1 MNKAVINKN
10 AVRLNLKYYW
20 RTVRELMSVMPA
32 ETVINVCVKILVA
45 GIAMAQV
52 YVMAEFI
59 DLTGMCYEAAA
70 ATGKWIQSAVTFVF
84 LIVAP
89 TFLEQVTYY
98 VDSVCIE
105 DKKAVFLE
113 RISRNAVNA
122 DLAQHYNPEYHN
134 ALMLARKAVN
144 RNGLYVYFNSVI
156 DILPVLF
163 RLVGVIGVA
172 ASFSMFYIP
181 VALLSVVPS
190 AIAKWI
196 SNREIYL
203 MRHRQAGEE
212 RKRAY
217 FWKLLST
224 KGFIKELR
232 IYNSTKYIR
241 DKWTESRDTVLN
253 TEYKV
258 EMDSMNRFMMSDLL
272 KSCGLAAGVFISVIL
287 ARKGIVSVGQFS
299 SCVVAFASLQSA
311 GEQLIKL
318 IGSQSQ
324 QAGFVEDYY
333 HFMDLPLSS
342 GKQIETGVEA
352 EQLEKALQS
361 ISLKNV
367 SFCYPNS
374 DKRVLDEINLELKS
388 GNLVVIVGEN
398 GSGKTTLS
406 KILLGMFAPCEGEI
420 RTNDVKE
427 TVSSVP
433 HLTKHSS
440 VVQQEFERYPL
451 SVRENVAIS
460 DTDRMSDTEG
470 IKHTMADAGAEGLM
484 EKIDNIDVQAG
495 REFGGV
501 EFSGGEW
508 QRLAT
513 ARGMYK
519 DAEFLVFDEP
529 TSAMD
534 VYNEDAILKQIV
546 RLSRDKATLVISH
559 RVGVCKYADFILVMK
574 DGCIVEK
581 GTHNELMKENG
592 EYSRLWREQAK
603 WYVDDAIPSK

>member
-1 MNKAVINKN
+1 MNKDSVKF
-10 AVRLNLKYYW
+10 NLKYYC
-20 RTVRELMSVMPA
+20 RTVKELMSVMPA
-32 ETVINVCVKILVA
+32 EMIINVCVKVLIA
-45 GIAMAQV
+45 GISMVQV

-59 DLTGMCYEAAA
+59 DSAGMCYETGTVTRKWILSAAA
-70 ATGKWIQSAVTFVF
+70 FVL

-98 VDSVCIE
+98 IDSVCIAN
-105 DKKAVFLE
+105 KKTIFLE
-113 RISRNAVNA
+113 RVSQNAVNA
-122 DLAQHYNPEYHN
+122 DLVQHYNPEYRN
-134 ALMLARKAVN
+134 ALLLARKAVN
-144 RNGLYVYFNSVI
+144 KNGLYVYFNSVI

-163 RLVGVIGVA
+163 RMVGVIGVA
-172 ASFSMFYIP
+172 VSFSVFYIP

-212 RKRAY
+212 RKKTY

-224 KGFIKELR
+224 KDFVKELR

-241 DKWTESRDTVLN
+241 DKWTESRDTILN

-258 EMDSMNRFMMSDLL
+258 EMKSMNRFMLSDLL
-272 KSCGLAAGVFISVIL
+272 KTGGLAAGVIISVIL

-299 SCVVAFASLQSA
+299 SCIVAFSSLQSA
-311 GEQLIKL
+311 GEQLIKF
-318 IGSQSQ
+318 ISNQSQ

-333 HFMDLPLSS
+333 HFMDLFLPF
-342 GKQIETGVEA
+342 GNQT
-352 EQLEKALQS
+352 EKGEESVPFEKTLQK
-361 ISLKNV
+361 ISLRNV

-374 DKRVLDEINLELKS
+374 NKKVLEEINLELKS
-388 GNLVVIVGEN
+388 RNLIVIVGEN

-420 RTNDVKE
+420 WTNDDKK
-427 TVSSVP
+427 SALSIP
-433 HLTKHSS
+433 YLTKHSS
-440 VVQQEFERYPL
+440 VVQQEFERYLL
-451 SVRENVAIS
+451 SVRENVAMS
-460 DTDRMSDTEG
+460 DTDKMSDTEG
-470 IKHTMADAGAEGLM
+470 VKHTMVEAGAAGLLD
-484 EKIDNIDVQAG
+484 KIDNIDAQVG

-513 ARGMYK
+513 SRGVFK
-519 DAEFLVFDEP
+519 EASFLVFDEP

-546 RLSRDKATLVISH
+546 RISRDKATLVISH
-559 RVGVCKYADFILVMK
+559 RVGVCKHADLILVMK
-574 DGCIVEK
+574 DGHIVEK
-581 GTHNELMKENG
+581 GTHAELIKENG
-592 EYSRLWREQAK
+592 EYSRLWKEQAK
-603 WYVDDAIPSK
+603 WYVDDEHKCNSN